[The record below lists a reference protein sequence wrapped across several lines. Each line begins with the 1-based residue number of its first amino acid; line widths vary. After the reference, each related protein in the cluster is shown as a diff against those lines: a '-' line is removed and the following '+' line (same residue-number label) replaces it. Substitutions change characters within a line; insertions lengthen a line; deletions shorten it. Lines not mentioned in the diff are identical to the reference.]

1 MSVMTMGDATGA
13 IAESGAIPK
22 DSTHFVSG
30 SESVFDET
38 VAEKKPTSVM
48 AT

>member
-1 MSVMTMGDATGA
+1 MIGDATGA
-13 IAESGAIPK
+13 IAESQETPK
-22 DSTHFVSG
+22 PLNQLVSG
-30 SESVFDET
+30 SDSVFEET